1 METKCFV
8 KRSLVVAAINPRAA
22 KSLRI
27 AAQNYLEARRCRL
40 CGRGRARAQQ
50 SLKHLFVTMPF
61 HFKNGSGEEG
71 GLLARSP
78 DNESREEAAG
88 MEEATGIE
96 AAAGMEAINTKDAF
110 LIHLQMLQYR
120 HLD

>member
-1 METKCFV
+1 MT
-8 KRSLVVAAINPRAA
+8 IT
-22 KSLRI
+22 
-27 AAQNYLEARRCRL
+27 AQNSLEARHCRL
-40 CGRGRARAQQ
+40 CGWGCARAHARAHARAQQ

-78 DNESREEAAG
+78 DNGSREEAAG